1 MSPSPLTFMLPC
13 TTSTPLP
20 HLHISTFL
28 NTSTLISSSTW
39 QSDLTLKQA
48 FHLEQSVHLL
58 LRLMLHCAFLK
69 ASLQGLSSD
78 RFLFDLSH
86 YNCIQYIIVIHLL
99 I

>member
-48 FHLEQSVHLL
+48 FHLQQSVTVEANVALCLLKAYQVTDSYLILAITIVYNILL
-58 LRLMLHCAFLK
+58 LFI
-69 ASLQGLSSD
+69 
-78 RFLFDLSH
+78 
-86 YNCIQYIIVIHLL
+86 Y
-99 I
+99 

>member
-48 FHLEQSVHLL
+48 FHLQQSVTVEANVALCL
-58 LRLMLHCAFLK
+58 LK

-86 YNCIQYIIVIHLL
+86 YNCIQYIIFIHLL